1 MHMGSRSV
9 LRCLSMIMR
18 DSVVV
23 SIPVSSSGDGGSN
36 PSPAPIN
43 LYERRG
49 VDGAYGA
56 CF

>member
-1 MHMGSRSV
+1 MHMGSPSV
-9 LRCLSMIMR
+9 LRCLNMIMR

-43 LYERRG
+43 LYGRRG
-49 VDGAYGA
+49 VDGDGA